1 MKEFQYRILSH
12 IPIYGPIFKLKNEP
26 MFCSP
31 GMADGEYDYVH
42 KLIET
47 YKKDHPKEHVT
58 LELMKQLIEEDQ
70 KNNQKD

>member
-1 MKEFQYRILSH
+1 
-12 IPIYGPIFKLKNEP
+12 